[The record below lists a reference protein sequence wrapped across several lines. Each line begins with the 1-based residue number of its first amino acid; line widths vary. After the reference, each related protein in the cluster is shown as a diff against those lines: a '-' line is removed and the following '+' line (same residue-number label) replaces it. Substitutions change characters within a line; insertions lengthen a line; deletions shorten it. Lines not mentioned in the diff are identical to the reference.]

1 MSATANPHLAEKYY
15 VHPQALVESADI
27 GANTRIWAFAHVL
40 RGARIGANCNIGD
53 HAFVE
58 AEVLLGNNVT
68 VKNGVAIWSGV
79 TIEDNVFL
87 GPNCV
92 FTNDR
97 NPRSYIK
104 KSLDQL
110 DSTLVRANATIG
122 ANATILCGITVGSC
136 AFIGA
141 GAVVI
146 RSVLDHALIVGNPGR
161 QIGWICRCGE
171 SLRISASIP
180 NGTAVVCNRCN
191 SSFVRTENGLAQ
203 TDITAQAV
211 KESTP

>member
-1 MSATANPHLAEKYY
+1 MSSAANSRLAEKYY
-15 VHPQALVESADI
+15 VHPQALVESTDI

-40 RGARIGANCNIGD
+40 RGARIGPNCNIGD
-53 HAFVE
+53 HAFLEGGV
-58 AEVLLGNNVT
+58 VLGENVT
-68 VKNGVAIWSGV
+68 VKNGVALWNLV

-104 KSLDQL
+104 KPVEHLDP
-110 DSTLVRANATIG
+110 TLIRANATIG
-122 ANATILCGITVGSC
+122 ANATILCGVTIGTY

-146 RSVLDHALIVGNPGR
+146 RSVPDYALLVGNPSR
-161 QIGWICRCGE
+161 QIGWMCRCAEKLQGAP
-171 SLRISASIP
+171 SVRLGARLDCLHCKS
-180 NGTAVVCNRCN
+180 T
-191 SSFVRTENGLAQ
+191 FVRTEAGLSEVQIPSARKEQ
-203 TDITAQAV
+203 T
-211 KESTP
+211 P

>member
-1 MSATANPHLAEKYY
+1 MTAAANSGVLEKYF
-15 VHPQALVESADI
+15 VHPQALVESSDI
-27 GANTRIWAFAHVL
+27 GPNTRIWAFTHVL

-58 AEVLLGNNVT
+58 GEVVLGNNVT
-68 VKNGVAIWSGV
+68 VKNGVAIWNRV
-79 TIEDNVFL
+79 TVEDDVFL

-104 KSLDQL
+104 KPVEQL
-110 DSTLVRANATIG
+110 DPTLVRANATIG
-122 ANATILCGITVGSC
+122 ANATILCGVTIGTY

-146 RSVLDHALIVGNPGR
+146 RSVPDYGLLVGNPAR
-161 QIGWICRCGE
+161 QTGWMCRCAQK
-171 SLRISASIP
+171 LPISVSAPS
-180 NGTAVVCNRCN
+180 GTIVACPHCKGT
-191 SSFVRTENGLAQ
+191 FVRTTDGLAETNQ
-203 TDITAQAV
+203 L
-211 KESTP
+211 